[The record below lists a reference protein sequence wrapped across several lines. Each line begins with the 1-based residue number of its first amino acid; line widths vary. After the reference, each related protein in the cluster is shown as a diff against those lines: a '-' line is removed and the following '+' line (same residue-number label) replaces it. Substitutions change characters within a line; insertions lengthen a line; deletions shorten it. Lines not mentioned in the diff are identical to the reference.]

1 MRNLTLQ
8 LRGLPEVYYDLVRE
22 FLNSYIQCLD
32 PICFSFAHLIEDF
45 DDDGSA
51 SIIVVLGSSDS
62 YDEDFE
68 GDIYD

>member
-8 LRGLPEVYYDLVRE
+8 LRGLPEDYYVLVRE

-32 PICFSFAHLIEDF
+32 PFCFSFAYLLEDF
-45 DDDGSA
+45 DNDGSA
-51 SIIVVLGSSDS
+51 SFSVVLGCS
-62 YDEDFE
+62 DEDFE